1 MSDIVLYDRQGTV
14 NGNTSATFKELKK
27 LIKSEKNISGDITI
41 EKIGISEISNGKFK
55 VHVKYESD
63 GKLMEI
69 DLPFENC
76 KDLSA
81 CKNARKALDKI
92 NGVDTKKMDLKNL
105 ITLFMCMVCESEEER
120 AKTLQQ
126 VSNQMGPRHGGRL
139 QSLVCSLLPQL
150 HQVL

>member
-76 KDLSA
+76 KDLLYVYIPSSVTTIGEDA
-81 CKNARKALDKI
+81 FSGCDNVYLDYQ
-92 NGVDTKKMDLKNL
+92 N
-105 ITLFMCMVCESEEER
+105 E
-120 AKTLQQ
+120 
-126 VSNQMGPRHGGRL
+126 
-139 QSLVCSLLPQL
+139 
-150 HQVL
+150 

>member
-76 KDLSA
+76 KDLSYYSNSNSKISEQQQYNEQFLDSRYW
-81 CKNARKALDKI
+81 CVRKNH
-92 NGVDTKKMDLKNL
+92 N
-105 ITLFMCMVCESEEER
+105 ESED
-120 AKTLQQ
+120 LIG
-126 VSNQMGPRHGGRL
+126 QMLTRIHLKCRL
-139 QSLVCSLLPQL
+139 RFLVKLIK
-150 HQVL
+150 V